1 MTCPEC
7 GSNQHSVTDSRDGGV
22 QVVRRQRQC
31 LACGHRW
38 KTVEV
43 SSGAPVLRTTEELEA
58 LRAEN
63 NRLKARLSRATSSLY
78 TALDVLKEAN
88 KEE

>member
-1 MTCPEC
+1 MTCPKC
-7 GSNQHSVTDSRDGGV
+7 GSNQHSVTDSRDGGA
-22 QVVRRQRQC
+22 QGVRRKRQC

-38 KTVEV
+38 KTMEV
-43 SSGAPVLRTTEELEA
+43 SLGAPVLRTTEELEA

-63 NRLKARLSRATSSLY
+63 DRLKALLSRATSSLY

>member
-1 MTCPEC
+1 MTCPKC
-7 GSNQHSVTDSRDGGV
+7 GSNQHSVTDSRDGGA
-22 QVVRRQRQC
+22 QGVRRKRQF

-38 KTVEV
+38 KTMEV
-43 SSGAPVLRTTEELEA
+43 SSDALVLRTTEELEA

-63 NRLKARLSRATSSLY
+63 DRLKARLSRATSSLY

>member
-1 MTCPEC
+1 MTCPKC
-7 GSNQHSVTDSRDGGV
+7 GSNQHSVTDSRDGGA
-22 QVVRRQRQC
+22 QEVRRKRQC

-38 KTVEV
+38 KTMEV
-43 SSGAPVLRTTEELEA
+43 PSGAPVLRTTEELEA

-63 NRLKARLSRATSSLY
+63 ARLKALLSRATSSLY
-78 TALDVLKEAN
+78 TALGVLKEAN

>member
-1 MTCPEC
+1 MTCPKC
-7 GSNQHSVTDSRDGGV
+7 GSNQHSVTDSRDGGA
-22 QVVRRQRQC
+22 QGVRRKRQC
-31 LACGHRW
+31 LACGHRR
-38 KTVEV
+38 KTMEV
-43 SSGAPVLRTTEELEA
+43 SSGTLVLRTTEELEA

-63 NRLKARLSRATSSLY
+63 DRLKALLSRATSSLY

>member
-1 MTCPEC
+1 M
-7 GSNQHSVTDSRDGGV
+7 
-22 QVVRRQRQC
+22 
-31 LACGHRW
+31 
-38 KTVEV
+38 EV